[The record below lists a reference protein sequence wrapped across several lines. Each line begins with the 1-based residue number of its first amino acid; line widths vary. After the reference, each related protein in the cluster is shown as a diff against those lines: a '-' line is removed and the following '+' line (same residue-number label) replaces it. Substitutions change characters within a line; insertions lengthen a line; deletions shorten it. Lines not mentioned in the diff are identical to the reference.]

1 MAARSLEF
9 ERGKEALGGSIV
21 PAVSLAT
28 HALDGTRAGEH
39 VPEAAGG
46 ELAPTVRVKDQA
58 WLRPA
63 GRHCAAK
70 RFSRQVRVELV
81 TEGPADHLAGE
92 RSGKVLRIRR
102 GVYRLKHFPPGQQED
117 LVAIWLWSEH
127 VGVFSHETALLLHDL
142 SDVLPARAHLTVPAA
157 WRDRRLRVPEGVALH
172 YADVRKT
179 ERVWFGVVPVT
190 SVPRTLS
197 DCAADHLS
205 PDLLSAAVDQAL
217 TRGVVAKRDVAQV
230 QRALQEAGAK

>member
-1 MAARSLEF
+1 LCVSRPSASRPDWDRLYGVALRQEGHF
-9 ERGKEALGGSIV
+9 TTQQAKEAGYSSQL
-21 PAVSLAT
+21 L
-28 HALDGTRAGEH
+28 
-39 VPEAAGG
+39 
-46 ELAPTVRVKDQA
+46 VKY
-58 WLRPA
+58 L
-63 GRHCAAK
+63 
-70 RFSRQVRVELV
+70 
-81 TEGPADHLAGE
+81 

-127 VGVFSHETALLLHDL
+127 VGVFSHDTALLLHDL

-157 WRDRRLRVPEGVALH
+157 WRDRRLRVPDGVALH

-230 QRALQEAGAK
+230 QRALREAAAK